1 MSGPTMETIASNQWR
16 AEIRASIHYL
26 RTIRPLAERIAS
38 EHAAWARFI
47 GNASSPHGTMR
58 PREQALGANRFA
70 LTFATLRGRLKRAT
84 PTGSC
89 ATLHE
94 SALAWAEALDLL
106 ATAVPAALERGSIV
120 ELRSIGREA
129 GEAQMRLR
137 IFQRTHAKTVAAL
150 KRMFLAR
157 PRPPR
162 RPRRVMPVGRAR
174 ASAPTAL
181 PLPPWR
187 RPRPALARRVADL

>member
-1 MSGPTMETIASNQWR
+1 METIPSSQWR
-16 AEIRASIHYL
+16 AEIRASVHYL
-26 RTIRPLAERIAS
+26 RAIRPIAERIAS

-47 GNASSPHGTMR
+47 GNAISPHGTMR
-58 PREQALGANRFA
+58 PREQALGATRFA
-70 LTFATLRGRLKRAT
+70 LTFAILRRRLQRVA
-84 PTGSC
+84 PTVSC

-106 ATAVPAALERGSIV
+106 AAAVPATIESGSIV
-120 ELRSIGREA
+120 ELRAIGHEA
-129 GEAQMRLR
+129 GEAQMRVR
-137 IFQRTHAKTVAAL
+137 IFQRTHASTVASL

-162 RPRRVMPVGRAR
+162 RSRRATRVGPAR
-174 ASAPTAL
+174 ASAPRVL

-187 RPRPALARRVADL
+187 RPRPALARRVAGF